1 MWWCSR
7 LTSPPDPAARFWT
20 CFGFMTTVA
29 SSQKTTGELPAASP
43 KTRAAWCSALCRRCD
58 ADGRPG
64 GTCRVLQITELVRE
78 CLQQRDANCTILP
91 APPETCDLDSTA
103 TILQRCACKDATAV
117 SPLRKILSNKRKGS
131 SSTGS
136 LEVSS
141 ESDEFGSPE
150 NVQVG
155 TPSPPQLLLGT
166 FKDLLWC
173 D

>member
-1 MWWCSR
+1 M
-7 LTSPPDPAARFWT
+7 
-20 CFGFMTTVA
+20 
-29 SSQKTTGELPAASP
+29 
-43 KTRAAWCSALCRRCD
+43 
-58 ADGRPG
+58 
-64 GTCRVLQITELVRE
+64 LQITELVRE

-103 TILQRCACKDATAV
+103 TILQRCACKDATAA

-131 SSTGS
+131 SSAGS

-155 TPSPPQLLLGT
+155 TAAHCSS
-166 FKDLLWC
+166 
-173 D
+173 